1 MASRVKTSGPTSA
14 KVSSKRQLTLPK
26 REMDSAGLE
35 PGATVRVE
43 AVGPGQILV
52 TRLDDIIAR
61 YAGTVATDGK
71 ARHALDRMRD
81 EWA

>member
-1 MASRVKTSGPTSA
+1 
-14 KVSSKRQLTLPK
+14 
-26 REMDSAGLE
+26 MDSAGLE

-71 ARHALDRMRD
+71 ARLALDRMRD